1 MNKEIKKNSI
11 KHVYFLEP
19 NYCFGGGGELYVRII
34 EYLIRFTKIKVSIID
49 FKDGILSRTCKK
61 FFLKED
67 IEYIDYLSHQ
77 WNLEDHSIIF
87 IAERL
92 LGCIPYIGE
101 DIKISMIFWETC
113 IDWNVLFERKLIPN
127 IGALLNQHH
136 ALNFLDYGNYI
147 AGCRQLKQNF
157 EKSYLPIFYQASDFQ
172 PYTKKTAEDEIN
184 LVWLG
189 RLADSKEQS
198 IYNIAEN
205 FYKYPTQ
212 KKKVFHII
220 GNGIAE
226 DKIKNTLKKYEN
238 SIKCIFTGILIGDE
252 LTQYLQ
258 KNTDV
263 GVAMGTSLLNFAA
276 LGLPVIA
283 AHEHPKPFFTN
294 EFCWLFDLY
303 EYCTGSPVIK
313 DQGSLPMFQNVK
325 HFNQMLDDVFLFGKG
340 NEIGEKCRKYY
351 KETHADIERV
361 GKAFLHCI
369 NRTTLTCE
377 ALKKTIKYMPYDDTD
392 GLSIQTI
399 RFLGIPILKI
409 HHHSNKK
416 RIYFCGIRIVKII
429 TQPNKTKYYIFGV
442 KMFERCFWGRYSFP
456 ATRGPSIIK
465 DCKNKYLINKRL
477 FDD

>member
-189 RLADSKEQS
+189 RLAVSD
-198 IYNIAEN
+198 
-205 FYKYPTQ
+205 
-212 KKKVFHII
+212 
-220 GNGIAE
+220 
-226 DKIKNTLKKYEN
+226 D
-238 SIKCIFTGILIGDE
+238 FT
-252 LTQYLQ
+252 
-258 KNTDV
+258 
-263 GVAMGTSLLNFAA
+263 
-276 LGLPVIA
+276 
-283 AHEHPKPFFTN
+283 
-294 EFCWLFDLY
+294 
-303 EYCTGSPVIK
+303 
-313 DQGSLPMFQNVK
+313 FQ
-325 HFNQMLDDVFLFGKG
+325 
-340 NEIGEKCRKYY
+340 
-351 KETHADIERV
+351 
-361 GKAFLHCI
+361 
-369 NRTTLTCE
+369 
-377 ALKKTIKYMPYDDTD
+377 
-392 GLSIQTI
+392 
-399 RFLGIPILKI
+399 
-409 HHHSNKK
+409 
-416 RIYFCGIRIVKII
+416 
-429 TQPNKTKYYIFGV
+429 
-442 KMFERCFWGRYSFP
+442 
-456 ATRGPSIIK
+456 
-465 DCKNKYLINKRL
+465 
-477 FDD
+477 